1 MKQIALW
8 RCIQCGE
15 CCRHLVGQKF
25 GMAVTPDEKR
35 CLETLARRRGINVHF
50 LPLTWNGF
58 KVTLYQFA
66 DKVCPFLDRN
76 RNRCGIYQWRP
87 LACRM
92 YPVHPYGVSECTMLD
107 RLQRR
112 GFQIIFPPQVEA
124 AGREYARKIIPL
136 IRTAIK
142 RYDLNRGWEDPSPLH
157 FKYRL
162 TYGRVLT

>member
-1 MKQIALW
+1 
-8 RCIQCGE
+8 
-15 CCRHLVGQKF
+15 
-25 GMAVTPDEKR
+25 
-35 CLETLARRRGINVHF
+35 
-50 LPLTWNGF
+50 F

-76 RNRCGIYQWRP
+76 RNRCSIYQWRP

-124 AGREYARKIIPL
+124 AGREYSRKIIPL

-142 RYDLNRGWEDPSPLH
+142 RYDLNHGWEDPSPLH

>member
-1 MKQIALW
+1 MNLPALW

-25 GMAVTPDEKR
+25 GMAVTPEEKR
-35 CLETLARRRGINVHF
+35 RLETLARRRGINVHF

-66 DKVCPFLDRN
+66 DEVCPFLRN
-76 RNRCGIYQWRP
+76 NRCSIYQWRP

-92 YPVHPYGVSECTMLD
+92 YPVHPYGVSECTMLN

-112 GFQIIFPPQVEA
+112 GFQVIFPPQVEA
-124 AGREYARKIIPL
+124 AGKKYAATVIPL
-136 IRTAIK
+136 IQDALK
-142 RYDLNRGWEDPSPLH
+142 RYDLNRGWESPYPLH
-157 FKYRL
+157 FKHRL
-162 TYGRVLT
+162 TYGRIPV